1 VKNSYLKDFLNNLKP
16 VLVFL
21 FGLVVPFFVVILS
34 AIATIL
40 SASTGHIL
48 WSFAAALVGVV
59 AFTVA
64 KTTMDRAIA

>member
-1 VKNSYLKDFLNNLKP
+1 MKNSYLEDFLNNLKP

-21 FGLVVPFFVVILS
+21 FGLVVPFFVGIFS
-34 AIATIL
+34 AIATIM

-59 AFTVA
+59 AFTVT
-64 KTTMDRAIA
+64 KTTLDRHA